1 MVREGRIIMASGRNW
16 KLIVGTIIATC
27 LSGATVIYSPAVA
40 SVQSTFNVA
49 PDVLS
54 SMLSLAAIANLVGAL
69 VAGLLQRFIAQRV
82 VIILAAALA
91 LVGAAPLFISNSFT
105 VVYVALMT
113 CNVGMGIMGATS
125 QSYISLHFDGDQ
137 RGEVM
142 AWRTSAQG
150 LSNVAL
156 SAGAGVL
163 TAITWYYC
171 FGLYLVFAVSLLAA
185 VILLPSEPPFHK
197 EEKKAEKAAGAPVNV
212 QEHGRKL
219 TSWTTIM
226 FLLLITATT
235 FLECGIYNYISI
247 HAEANNLGGSVAAGM
262 TISAYQAGL
271 IVSGILAPFVFKMAK
286 QRTLIVAYTLD
297 LIGYVL
303 IFIAPT
309 AIVLFIGAF
318 LCGMTYGIA
327 TTRIGVLVA
336 ESVRPSQIPTV
347 FSLFQ
352 VFGAGGYIVGAPIF
366 SAITGMMPGLMSSNV
381 YLIGIV
387 FAACIIAVVL
397 FTGIERRAVLPVAN
411 AAEAA

>member
-1 MVREGRIIMASGRNW
+1 MSSERNW
-16 KLIVGTIIATC
+16 RLIVGTIVATC

-40 SVQSTFNVA
+40 SIQSTFGVA

-69 VAGLLQRFIAQRV
+69 VAGVLQRFIAQRN
-82 VIILAAALA
+82 VIILAALLA
-91 LVGAAPLFISNSFT
+91 LVGAAPLFINNSFA
-105 VVYVALMT
+105 VVYASLMT
-113 CNVGMGIMGATS
+113 CNVGLGILGATA
-125 QSYISLHFDGDQ
+125 QSYISLHFDGER

-142 AWRTSAQG
+142 AWRTSVQG

-163 TAITWYYC
+163 TAITWYYS
-171 FGLYLVFAVSLLAA
+171 FGLYLVFVVALLAA
-185 VILLPSEPPFHK
+185 VILLPSEPPFRK
-197 EEKKAEKAAGAPVNV
+197 VGEKDEKAEDAPANV

-235 FLECGIYNYISI
+235 FLECGIYNYISM
-247 HAEANNLGGSVAAGM
+247 HTEANNLGGSVAAGM

-271 IVSGILAPFVFKMAK
+271 IVSGVLAPFVFKMAK
-286 QRTLIVAYTLD
+286 QRTLIVAYVLD
-297 LIGYVL
+297 FLGYAL

-336 ESVRPSQIPTV
+336 ESMRPSQIPTV

-387 FAACIIAVVL
+387 FAVCILVVVL
-397 FTGIERRAVLPVAN
+397 LTGIERRAALPAAKTAVA
-411 AAEAA
+411 A

>member
-1 MVREGRIIMASGRNW
+1 MPDAVKRNW
-16 KLIVGTIIATC
+16 KLIIGTIVATC

-49 PDVLS
+49 PDALS

-69 VAGLLQRFIAQRV
+69 VASGLQRFISQRH
-82 VIILAAALA
+82 VIIISAVLA
-91 LVGAAPLFISNSFT
+91 LLGAMPLFINNSFN
-105 VVYVALMT
+105 VVYAALMT

-125 QSYISLHFDGDQ
+125 QSYISLHFDGEQ

-142 AWRTSAQG
+142 AWRTSVQG

-156 SAGAGVL
+156 SAAAGVM
-163 TAITWYYC
+163 TALAWYFC
-171 FGLYLVFAVSLLAA
+171 FGLYLVFAVALLAA
-185 VILLPSEPPFHK
+185 VLLLPSEPPFRK
-197 EEKKAEKAAGAPVNV
+197 AEEKAEKSGDEQVKLA
-212 QEHGRKL
+212 EHGRKL

-235 FLECGIYNYISI
+235 FLECGIYNYVSI
-247 HAEANNLGGSVAAGM
+247 HAEVNNLGGAVAAGM
-262 TISAYQAGL
+262 TIAAYQTGL
-271 IVSGILAPFVFKMAK
+271 IVSGILAPFVFKIAK
-286 QRTLIVAYTLD
+286 KNTLLVAYVLD

-303 IFIAPT
+303 IFVAPV
-309 AIVLFIGAF
+309 AAVLFVGAF

-327 TTRIGVLVA
+327 TTRVGVLTA

-352 VFGAGGYIVGAPIF
+352 VFGAGGYIVGAPIY
-366 SAITGMMPGLMSSNV
+366 SMITGMMPGEMSSNV

-387 FAACIIAVVL
+387 FAVIVIAVVL
-397 FTGIERRAVLPVAN
+397 LTGIERRAALPVAKT
-411 AAEAA
+411 AEQE